1 MEPVGNE
8 TPNSSNNSTPSL
20 RNVVLGRLIIGA
32 LFIFAAGF
40 VHLWYVGALDIS
52 EFSLPSI
59 LAVVYNLIGHYPFVI
74 LVGLI
79 GLAWI
84 YWGVNE
90 WLTARKNRP

>member
-1 MEPVGNE
+1 MEPVGSE
-8 TPNSSNNSTPSL
+8 TQDSSNNSTPSL
-20 RNVVLGRLIIGA
+20 RNIVLGRFIIGA

-40 VHLWYVGALDIS
+40 VHLWYVGALDFS
-52 EFSLPSI
+52 EFSMPGI
-59 LAVVYNLIGHYPFVI
+59 LALIYGLIGHYPFVI
-74 LVGLI
+74 IVGLV